1 MQKFGGM
8 LRSVGTGADL
18 LNRDSVDHLG
28 PMLFL
33 ELPEQSLLAWNEF
46 FKLGFEAIHT
56 SHFETAMQQR
66 HARWGQRSRHE
77 ETLTFLFS
85 AILAKLAYA
94 WTLKGALPTCTPRE
108 RKTFRL

>member
-66 HARWGQRSRHE
+66 HALGAALTARVR
-77 ETLTFLFS
+77 ETLTFRFFGDS
-85 AILAKLAYA
+85 
-94 WTLKGALPTCTPRE
+94 G
-108 RKTFRL
+108 KTRICAGRSKEP